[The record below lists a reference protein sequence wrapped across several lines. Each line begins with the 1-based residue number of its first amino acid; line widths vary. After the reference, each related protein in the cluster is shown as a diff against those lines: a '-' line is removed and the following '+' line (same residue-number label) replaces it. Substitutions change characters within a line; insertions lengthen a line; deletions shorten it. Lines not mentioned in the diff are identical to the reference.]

1 MVKLPL
7 FWVKSINPAT
17 IRLGMA
23 KKKPNPGV
31 ISNRRAR
38 FDYELKDSFIAGI
51 VLNGAETRSLRSNS
65 ASLQG
70 AFVQI
75 KDGEA
80 WLMNSLVTPIKTNAA
95 HLPSEIQNR
104 NRKLLL
110 KKKELDQLQ
119 EAKQQG
125 NTIVPIKLLTKGRFI
140 KIEIAIGRGKKHYD
154 KRESI
159 KRKDTERDLK
169 RSLKNI

>member
-1 MVKLPL
+1 
-7 FWVKSINPAT
+7 
-17 IRLGMA
+17 MA
-23 KKKPNPGV
+23 KHKQPTGV

-51 VLNGAETRSLRSNS
+51 VLSGAETRSLREHHG
-65 ASLQG
+65 SLQG

-80 WLMNSLVTPIKTNAA
+80 WLMNSLITPVKSNAA
-95 HLPSEIQNR
+95 HMPSEVQGR

-110 KKKELDQLQ
+110 KKKELDQLI

-125 NTIVPIKLLTKGRFI
+125 NTIVPLKFLTKSRFI
-140 KIEIAIGRGKKHYD
+140 KIEIATGRGKRKYD
-154 KRESI
+154 KREVI
-159 KRKDTERDLK
+159 KRRDQERDTK
-169 RSLKNI
+169 RSLKNY